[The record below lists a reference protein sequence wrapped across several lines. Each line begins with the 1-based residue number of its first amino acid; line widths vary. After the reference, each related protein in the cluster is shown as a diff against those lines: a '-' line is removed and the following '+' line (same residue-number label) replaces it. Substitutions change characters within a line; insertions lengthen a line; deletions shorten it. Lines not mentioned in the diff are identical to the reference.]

1 MPAQHVLLVS
11 HFKTLLENIATVILQ
26 HEGLTTVLMNVDEQ
40 NTLQVQQLQQ
50 L

>member
-1 MPAQHVLLVS
+1 MPAQHVLLVLR
-11 HFKTLLENIATVILQ
+11 FKTLLENIATVVLQ
-26 HEGLTTVLMNVDEQ
+26 HEGLITVLMNVDEQ

>member
-1 MPAQHVLLVS
+1 MPAQQVLLVL
-11 HFKTLLENIATVILQ
+11 HFKTLLENIARVVLQ